1 MEWMEPLGT
10 QKAGADPRLSLSVLR
25 HMLDMSPLATV
36 ALDRAGLVRL
46 WSSGAENMLGWT
58 EAETLGRPLP
68 AASGLLDIGLQSSVG
83 QSFEFAWPR
92 KAGSPVQVGC
102 TVSPWLDDDGQPAGQ
117 IVIMVD
123 VTAQRKL
130 EQERVA
136 LMENEQLARE
146 QMKAEGRFRELLEA
160 APDAI
165 FEVDGEGRIVLLNAV
180 AEKMFGYSRE
190 ELLGERVELLIPY
203 DHRAKHV
210 HHRSAYSAHPST
222 RPMGG
227 DLELSAQRKD
237 GTRFPVEISLSP
249 VHSEDGMRVSVIV
262 RDVTDRKQTELKIRA
277 MHEEFTR
284 ELSATNQQLELRN
297 REVER
302 ANRLKSEFLASMSH
316 ELRTPLHTIIGFSEL
331 LKEELEGP
339 LNEKQRRFMDHIH
352 QDSKHLLEL
361 INGILDLSKIEAGRL
376 DLHPEQFDV
385 AEALQEPLPSARA
398 LGAQK
403 SIVIESLAPAG
414 IVVRADRTRFK
425 EILYNLLS
433 NAVKFTPNGGR
444 IWIEANES
452 GGFAAIS
459 VTDTGLGIAAEE
471 HQSIFQEF
479 YQVGATTKGVREG
492 TGLGLAITKRLVEQ
506 HGGAIEVE
514 SEPGKGSR
522 FTLTLPLAGVDPV
535 SVRERPLILIVEDE
549 PGAQELLAGYL
560 KAGGYDTLVCANADD
575 ALRKSNECSPDA
587 ITVDLM
593 MPGRS
598 GLQLLRELR
607 KMPQT
612 KALPIL
618 VVSGV
623 DEEASALAFGADLY
637 LSKPLN
643 KEVFLKAL
651 DQYVRR
657 PGTAQR

>member
-1 MEWMEPLGT
+1 MKYMEPPGT
-10 QKAGADPRLSLSVLR
+10 QKAGAEPPLSLSVLR
-25 HMLDMSPLATV
+25 QMLDKSPLAFV
-36 ALDRAGLVRL
+36 ALDRGGLVRL
-46 WSSGAENMLGWT
+46 WSSGAANMLGWT

-68 AASGLLDIGLQSSVG
+68 AASGLLDIRLHTSVE
-83 QSFEFAWPR
+83 QFFEFVWPQ

-102 TVSPWLDDDGQPAGQ
+102 SVSPWLDDDGQPGGQ
-117 IVIMVD
+117 IVILVD

-190 ELLGERVELLIPY
+190 ELLGERVELLIPF
-203 DHRAKHV
+203 DHREKHV
-210 HHRSAYSAHPST
+210 RHRSAYSAHPST

-237 GTRFPVEISLSP
+237 GSRFPVEISLSP
-249 VHSEDGMRVSVIV
+249 VHSEGGMRVSVIV
-262 RDVTDRKQTELKIRA
+262 RDVTDRKLTEQKIRA

-352 QDSKHLLEL
+352 QDSRHLLEL

-385 AEALQEPLPSARA
+385 AEALQESLPSARA

-403 SIVIESLAPAG
+403 SIVIESLAPGG

-444 IWIEANES
+444 IWIQAKES

-471 HQSIFQEF
+471 HESIFQEF
-479 YQVGATTKGVREG
+479 YQVGATTRGVREG

-506 HGGAIEVE
+506 HGGRIEVE
-514 SEPGKGSR
+514 SEPGRGSR
-522 FTLTLPLAGVDPV
+522 FTLTLPLAGVDPI
-535 SVRERPLILIVEDE
+535 SVREKPLIMIVEDE

-560 KAGGYDTLVCANADD
+560 KAGGYDAVVCANADD
-575 ALRKSNECSPDA
+575 ALRKSNECLPDA

-637 LSKPLN
+637 LSKPLT
-643 KEVFLKAL
+643 KEVFLKSL

-657 PGTAQR
+657 AGQR